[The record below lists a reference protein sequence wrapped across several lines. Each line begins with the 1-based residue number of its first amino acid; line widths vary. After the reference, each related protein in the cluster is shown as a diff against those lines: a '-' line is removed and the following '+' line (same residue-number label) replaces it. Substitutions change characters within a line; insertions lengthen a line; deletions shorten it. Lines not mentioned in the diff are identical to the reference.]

1 MVSVSRAWAALAA
14 INYYLF
20 NARTLSK
27 REELMNKKEN
37 KKELL
42 DEVRRIANSLEPA
55 ALWLLDHPCGFGKT
69 KWSDNSCTSAEDM
82 AAWMVSVPDDLREAV
97 AFLEPAAKSLLDP
110 LMMANAQMIAMES
123 GITDINR
130 KLAKK
135 YAEIICNKNFG
146 QKDS

>member
-1 MVSVSRAWAALAA
+1 MSQQW
-14 INYYLF
+14 YLCLE
-20 NARTLSK
+20 RGPPWRQSTTTC
-27 REELMNKKEN
+27 
-37 KKELL
+37 
-42 DEVRRIANSLEPA
+42 SLEPA

-110 LMMANAQMIAMES
+110 LMMTNALMIVMES

-130 KLAKK
+130 KLSKS
-135 YAEIICNKNFG
+135 ER
-146 QKDS
+146 

>member
-69 KWSDNSCTSAEDM
+69 KWSDNSCTSMQDM
-82 AAWMVSVPDDLREAV
+82 TAWLVSVPEDLREAV
-97 AFLEPAAKSLLDP
+97 AFLEPAANCLLDQQ
-110 LMMANAQMIAMES
+110 MMASAQMTVMES
-123 GITDINR
+123 GLSDVKR
-130 KLAKK
+130 KLAKRK
-135 YAEIICNKNFG
+135 SERTRWE
-146 QKDS
+146 

>member
-1 MVSVSRAWAALAA
+1 
-14 INYYLF
+14 
-20 NARTLSK
+20 
-27 REELMNKKEN
+27 MNKKEN

-42 DEVRRIANSLEPA
+42 DEVRSIANSLEPA

-110 LMMANAQMIAMES
+110 LMMTNALMIVMES

-130 KLAKK
+130 KLSKS
-135 YAEIICNKNFG
+135 ER
-146 QKDS
+146 

>member
-1 MVSVSRAWAALAA
+1 MVSVSRAWAAPAA
-14 INYYLF
+14 INYYPF
-20 NARTLSK
+20 NARTISK
-27 REELMNKKEN
+27 REELMN

>member
-1 MVSVSRAWAALAA
+1 
-14 INYYLF
+14 
-20 NARTLSK
+20 
-27 REELMNKKEN
+27 MNKKEN

-97 AFLEPAAKSLLDP
+97 GTMSRKRTLILESRQILPILRKISSASSLDSGAHYPLDP
-110 LMMANAQMIAMES
+110 FLLPSSKES
-123 GITDINR
+123 IS
-130 KLAKK
+130 
-135 YAEIICNKNFG
+135 
-146 QKDS
+146 DSSWLKAHQSTRG

>member
-110 LMMANAQMIAMES
+110 LMMTNALMIVMES

-130 KLAKK
+130 KLSKS
-135 YAEIICNKNFG
+135 ER
-146 QKDS
+146 

>member
-110 LMMANAQMIAMES
+110 LMMTNALMIVMES
-123 GITDINR
+123 GITDINKIGR
-130 KLAKK
+130 
-135 YAEIICNKNFG
+135 EHV
-146 QKDS
+146 